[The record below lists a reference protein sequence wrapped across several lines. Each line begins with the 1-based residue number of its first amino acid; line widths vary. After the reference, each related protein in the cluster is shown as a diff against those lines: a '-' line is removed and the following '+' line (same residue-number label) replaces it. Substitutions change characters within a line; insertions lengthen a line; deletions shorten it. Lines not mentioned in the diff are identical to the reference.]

1 MGKKLES
8 RNVFEPAGAQL
19 KTQWLWIKKMG
30 PQRPPPGVIVLFD

>member
-19 KTQWLWIKKMG
+19 KTQWLWIKNGTPKT
-30 PQRPPPGVIVLFD
+30 PSWCYCFV